1 MADDRRWR
9 YARITGMWSNALLA
23 AVPPVLVVAAVVQAG
38 SDDGLNGRWLAVA
51 LLGTVATA
59 VIGYLLMGGVAAP
72 SSRLGL
78 AERARR
84 GVADSPTGA
93 EWRRWQ
99 VICLAIAVVG
109 SLSMFLFLLAILGRG
124 GLVEAAVAGVIVAV
138 GLATRR
144 DARRI
149 REIEEDAERR
159 YYAVGP
165 SPTGAGRRLVWI
177 DRSGGETG

>member
-1 MADDRRWR
+1 
-9 YARITGMWSNALLA
+9 MWSTALLT
-23 AVPPVLVVAAVVQAG
+23 AVPLVLIVAAAVQAG
-38 SDDGLNGRWLAVA
+38 SDEGLGGRWLAVA

-59 VIGYLLMGGVAAP
+59 VVGYLLMGGVAPP

-78 AERARR
+78 AERA
-84 GVADSPTGA
+84 GPDVAGSPTGA
-93 EWRRWQ
+93 EWRRWRI
-99 VICLAIAVVG
+99 ICLAIAVIG
-109 SLSMFLFLLAILGRG
+109 SVAMFLFLLAILGRG

-149 REIEEDAERR
+149 REIEDAGGRL

-165 SPTGAGRRLVWI
+165 TPTGAGRRLVWVE
-177 DRSGGETG
+177 RAGR